1 MKYIYIFLSFLILC
15 SCGQYRAYQKVLKS
29 EDPEFKYS
37 QAVNYYENQDYA
49 RSLQLFEDLLAS
61 FKNSERAEDIYYRY
75 IYCNYHMK
83 DYISAAYH
91 AKNFSSK
98 FILSP
103 KKEEI
108 EFVTAMCYYLDS
120 PRYNLDQKSTYK
132 AISEL
137 QLFIDKYPET
147 EKLDQINSLMLELN
161 QKLEKK
167 YFEIAKL
174 YYDTGKFQAAISA
187 IDNYL
192 EDFPETSFLENINFI
207 QIQSYYELG
216 KNSVDEKKQQ
226 RIKEAI
232 FACNNFLIAFPS
244 GEYEEEAKIIYE
256 KLKVIQN
263 GL

>member
-1 MKYIYIFLSFLILC
+1 MKYMYLFLSFLMLC
-15 SCGQYRAYQKVLKS
+15 SCGQYRAYQKVVKS
-29 EDPEFKYS
+29 QDPEFKYS
-37 QAVNYYENQDYA
+37 QAINYYENEDYA
-49 RSLQLFEDLLAS
+49 RSLQLFEDLLVS
-61 FKNSERAEDIYYRY
+61 FKNSDRAENIYYRY
-75 IYCNYHMK
+75 IYCNYYMK

-98 FILSP
+98 FILSS

-108 EFVTAMCYYLDS
+108 EFITAMCYYLDS
-120 PRYNLDQKSTYK
+120 SRYNLDQKSTYK

-137 QLFIDKYPET
+137 QLFIDKYPKT
-147 EKLDQINSLMLELN
+147 DKKNQINNLILELN
-161 QKLEKK
+161 KKLEKK
-167 YFEIAKL
+167 HFEIAKL

-192 EDFPETSFLENINFI
+192 EDFPETSFLETINFI

-216 KNSVDEKKQQ
+216 KNSVDEKKVQ

-244 GEYEEEAKIIYE
+244 GEHEKDAKVIYE